1 MSINAQ
7 PFSPTFKLVGTLE
20 QDQIL
25 IFDTSENA
33 FVNAY
38 GSGTGANTTPV
49 TNVTDVGIG
58 VGISYGVT
66 GNDLELKTLIAGNNI
81 SIVDNGD
88 ALVISNTQENPI
100 QTATNLGEGTAVF
113 AQLNNNDD
121 FEFKSIDVGNG
132 LTISDD
138 GSTITVSLSGT
149 VGQGTYLEI
158 DNNLS
163 DLANVAAARLEL
175 DVYSKSE
182 VQGKFVRTDGHSV
195 PDQNNMW
202 DIGSP
207 LRRFNDIYAETL
219 QGTAVLSDNLTI
231 SGNVGDILA
240 YDGSKW
246 IAAAPSGGGGSGTV
260 QLLSIDGT
268 TLTISGGNSVS
279 LDLTEADLEGITIE
293 KIGHN
298 IILDSG
304 WTLLP
309 QDNGIQ
315 SLGSPTNRWS
325 EVYLSNAS
333 VHIDNN
339 TLSSDG
345 TELLWNGNP
354 ISNFPGLTS
363 DSETQTVTLVEGWS
377 FVPAT
382 NIQQDLGSP
391 TNRFRDLYLSGNTID
406 IGENTLSIDPE
417 GDLVY
422 NGVEIFIGKEYTN
435 LVNRPTALS
444 SFENDIGYITLADAV
459 GQIQADLA
467 NLEISYDTIT
477 NIPDLSQFVS
487 NSDLYNALSQY
498 TSTSNLIS
506 NYATITYVD
515 NALAN
520 VVGLAP
526 ETLDTLSE
534 LATAINND
542 PAYFT
547 SVSGQLAQ
555 KANTS
560 DLSTVATT
568 GSYNDLLDKPIA
580 TAVEYAKINYATDGS
595 VISVSNLTGGVTANV
610 VSQVGG
616 IIEFTFP
623 AYSLPPANTMIYGYA
638 YATNEYVITPITADM
653 TTRKISGGGVAG
665 APTAFGNFGTAKMTL
680 KLAEVDTG
688 ASRQFGTTTHAW
700 VLFTLLA

>member
-25 IFDTSENA
+25 IFDASENA

-66 GNDLELKTLIAGNNI
+66 GNDLELKSLIAGNNI

-88 ALVISNTQENPI
+88 ALVISNTFENEI
-100 QTATNLGEGTAVF
+100 QTATNLGTGTAIF
-113 AQLNNNDD
+113 AQLSTNDD
-121 FEFKSIDVGNG
+121 FEFKSLAVGNG

-138 GSTITVSLSGT
+138 GSTVTVSLSGT

-158 DNNLS
+158 ENNLS
-163 DLANVAAARLEL
+163 DLADVAAARLEL

-182 VQGKFVRTDGHSV
+182 TQAKFIRTDGHSV

-202 DIGSP
+202 DIGSS

-231 SGNVGDILA
+231 SGNVGDLLA

-246 IAAAPSGGGGSGTV
+246 IAVSPLGEGGASTA
-260 QLLSIDGT
+260 QILSLDGT

-279 LDLTEADLEGITIE
+279 LDLVEADIEGLTIE
-293 KIGHN
+293 KVGHN

-304 WTLLP
+304 WSFVP

-339 TLSSDG
+339 TLSSNG
-345 TELLWNGNP
+345 TELLWNGEP
-354 ISNFPGLTS
+354 VSGIAGLTS
-363 DSETQTVTLVEGWS
+363 DTESQTLTLNEGWN

-382 NIQQDLGSP
+382 NILQDIGSP

-406 IGENTLSIDPE
+406 IAENTLSIDAQSK
-417 GDLVY
+417 LIY
-422 NGVEIFIGKEYTN
+422 NGVEIFIGKEYAN
-435 LVNRPTALS
+435 LINTPSTLS

-459 GQIQADLA
+459 GQIQSDLA
-467 NLEISYDTIT
+467 NIEVSYDTLT
-477 NIPDLSQFVS
+477 NVPDLTQFATV
-487 NSDLYNALSQY
+487 DYVTTTLV
-498 TSTSNLIS
+498 TD
-506 NYATITYVD
+506 YATTTYVD
-515 NALAN
+515 DALAN
-520 VVGLAP
+520 IVGLAP

-547 SVSGQLAQ
+547 SVSSQLDSKVNSA
-555 KANTS
+555 
-560 DLSTVATT
+560 DLASIATT
-568 GSYNDLLDKPIA
+568 GSYNDLLDTPIA

-595 VISVSNLTGGVTANV
+595 VISVSDLTGGITANV
-610 VSQVGG
+610 VSTAGG
-616 IIEFTFP
+616 IIEFAFP
-623 AYSLPPANTMIYGYA
+623 DYSLPPANTMIYGYS

>member
-38 GSGTGANTTPV
+38 GSGTGANTTPI

-81 SIVDNGD
+81 SIIDNGD
-88 ALVISNTQENPI
+88 ALVISNTFENEI
-100 QTATNLGEGTAVF
+100 QTATNLGNGTAIF

-121 FEFKSIDVGNG
+121 FEFKSIAVGNG
-132 LTISDD
+132 LSISDN
-138 GSTITVSLSGT
+138 GSTITVSLSGS
-149 VGQGTYLEI
+149 VGQGAYLEI

-163 DLANVAAARLEL
+163 DLGNVAEARLAL

-182 VQGKFVRTDGHSV
+182 AQGKFIRTDGHSV

-202 DIGSP
+202 DIGSS

-240 YDGSKW
+240 YDGQRW
-246 IAAAPSGGGGSGTV
+246 IAAMPSGAGGSSTV
-260 QLLSIDGT
+260 QLLSLNGT
-268 TLTISGGNSVS
+268 TLTISNGNSVN

-293 KIGHN
+293 KMGQN

-304 WTLLP
+304 WTFLP
-309 QDNGIQ
+309 TDDGMQT
-315 SLGSPTNRWS
+315 LGTADHRWS
-325 EVYLSNAS
+325 EIYLSNAS
-333 VHIDNN
+333 IYLDGN

-345 TELLWNGNP
+345 DILLWNGSP
-354 ISNFPGLTS
+354 ITSIDGITSNTQA
-363 DSETQTVTLVEGWS
+363 QTVTLDAGWS
-377 FVPAT
+377 FIPAT
-382 NIQQDLGSP
+382 NEQQDLGSP
-391 TNRFRDLYLSGNTID
+391 TRRFRDLYLSGNTID
-406 IGENTLSIDPE
+406 LGQNTLSIDTE
-417 GDLVY
+417 GDLTY
-422 NGVEIFIGKEYTN
+422 NGVEIFIGKDYTN
-435 LVNRPTALS
+435 LVNTPTDLS
-444 SFENDIGYITLADAV
+444 SFNNDIGYITLADAV
-459 GQIQADLA
+459 NQIQSDLA
-467 NLEISYDTIT
+467 NLEVSYDTLT
-477 NIPDLSQFVS
+477 NLPNLTQFATLEYV
-487 NSDLYNALSQY
+487 DTTLQ
-498 TSTSNLIS
+498 TD
-506 NYATITYVD
+506 YATITYVD

-520 VVGLAP
+520 IVGLAP

-542 PAYFT
+542 PNYFT
-547 SVSGQLAQ
+547 GVADGLAQ
-555 KANTS
+555 KANVS
-560 DLSTVATT
+560 DLSQVATT

-595 VISVSNLTGGVTANV
+595 VISVSNLTGGITSNI
-610 VSQVGG
+610 VSSVGG

-623 AYSLPPANTMIYGYA
+623 SYTMPPANTMIYGYVR
-638 YATNEYVITPITADM
+638 ATNEYVITPITADM
-653 TTRKISGGGVAG
+653 TTRKISGGGTSG
-665 APTAFGNFGTAKMTL
+665 APIAFGNFGSVKMTL

-700 VLFTLLA
+700 VIFTLLA

>member
-7 PFSPTFKLVGTLE
+7 PFSPTFKLVGTLQ

-38 GSGTGANTTPV
+38 GSGTGPGTTPV
-49 TNVTDVGIG
+49 TQVTNTG
-58 VGISYGVT
+58 VGVGVGSGVT
-66 GNDLELKTLIAGNNI
+66 GNSLDLKSLVAGNNI

-88 ALVISNTQENPI
+88 AIVISNTQELSI
-100 QTATNLGEGTAVF
+100 QNATNLGTGTAIF
-113 AQLNNNDD
+113 AQLNTSDD
-121 FEFKSIDVGNG
+121 FEFKSLAVGNG
-132 LTISDD
+132 LVISED
-138 GSTITVSLSGT
+138 GSTITVSLSGA
-149 VGQGTYLEI
+149 VGQGAYLEI
-158 DNNLS
+158 ENNLS
-163 DLANVAAARLEL
+163 DLDDVAAARTAL

-182 VQGKFVRTDGHSV
+182 AQGKFIRTDGHSV

-231 SGNVGDILA
+231 TGNVGDLLA
-240 YDGSKW
+240 YDGQKW
-246 IAAAPSGGGGSGTV
+246 IAATPSQTGGSGTV
-260 QLLSIDGT
+260 QLLSLNGT
-268 TLTISGGNSVS
+268 TLSISNGNSVN

-304 WTLLP
+304 WTLMP
-309 QDNGIQ
+309 SDNGTQ
-315 SLGSPTNRWS
+315 TLGSPTNRWS
-325 EVYLSNAS
+325 EIYLSNAS
-333 VHIDNN
+333 VYIDNN
-339 TLSSDG
+339 TLSADG
-345 TELLWNGNP
+345 NVLLWNGTPLLTNGGLE
-354 ISNFPGLTS
+354 GLTS
-363 DSETQTVTLVEGWS
+363 DPDTQTITLDAGWS

-382 NIQQDLGSP
+382 NEQQDLGSP

-406 IGENTLSIDPE
+406 IGENTLSIDQE
-417 GDLVY
+417 GDLTY

-435 LVNRPTALS
+435 LVNTPSTLS
-444 SFENDIGYITLADAV
+444 SFDNDIGYITLADAV
-459 GQIQADLA
+459 EQIQSDLA
-467 NLEISYDTIT
+467 NLEISYDTLT
-477 NIPDLSQFVS
+477 NAPDL
-487 NSDLYNALSQY
+487 NQY
-498 TSTSNLIS
+498 ATKQEVANTLTTS
-506 NYATITYVD
+506 YATISYVD
-515 NALAN
+515 DALAN

-526 ETLDTLSE
+526 QTLDTLSE

-542 PAYFT
+542 PSYFT
-547 SVSGQLAQ
+547 SVSTGLAE
-555 KANTS
+555 KANIS
-560 DLSTVATT
+560 DLSPVATS

-595 VISVSNLTGGVTANV
+595 VISVSNLTNGISANV
-610 VSQVGG
+610 VSSVGG

-623 AYSLPPANTMIYGYA
+623 SYTIPPANTMIYGYVR
-638 YATNEYVITPITADM
+638 ATNEYVITPITADM
-653 TTRKISGGGVAG
+653 TTRKISGGGTAG
-665 APTAFGNFGTAKMTL
+665 APTAFGNFGSAKMTL

-700 VLFTLLA
+700 VIFTLLA

>member
-38 GSGTGANTTPV
+38 GSGTGPGTTPV
-49 TNVTDVGIG
+49 TEVTNTGVGVGIG
-58 VGISYGVT
+58 SGVT
-66 GNDLELKTLIAGNNI
+66 GNSLDLKSLVAGNNI

-88 ALVISNTQENPI
+88 ALVISNTQELSI
-100 QTATNLGEGTAVF
+100 QNATNLGTGTAIF
-113 AQLNNNDD
+113 AQLNTSDD
-121 FEFKSIDVGNG
+121 FEFKSLAVGNG
-132 LTISDD
+132 LTISED

-158 DNNLS
+158 ENNLS
-163 DLANVAAARLEL
+163 DLDDVAAARTALN
-175 DVYSKSE
+175 VYSKSE
-182 VQGKFVRTDGHSV
+182 TDGKFIRTDGHSV

-231 SGNVGDILA
+231 TGNVGDILA
-240 YDGSKW
+240 YDGQKW
-246 IAAAPSGGGGSGTV
+246 VAVLPSGGSGTTPS
-260 QLLSIDGT
+260 QLLSLNGS
-268 TLTISGGNSVS
+268 TLTISNGNSVN
-279 LDLTEADLEGITIE
+279 LDLVEADLEGITIE
-293 KIGHN
+293 KAGHN
-298 IILDSG
+298 ILLDSG
-304 WTLLP
+304 WTFMP
-309 QDNGIQ
+309 SDNGTQ
-315 SLGSPTNRWS
+315 TLGSPTNRWS
-325 EVYLSNAS
+325 EIYLSNAS
-333 VHIDNN
+333 VYIDNN

-345 TELLWNGNP
+345 NVLLWNGTPLLTNGG
-354 ISNFPGLTS
+354 IEGLTS
-363 DSETQTVTLVEGWS
+363 DPETQTVILNAGWN

-406 IGENTLSIDPE
+406 IGENTLSVDPE
-417 GDLVY
+417 GDLTY

-435 LVNRPTALS
+435 LVNTPSTLS
-444 SFENDIGYITLADAV
+444 SFDNDIGYITLADAV
-459 GQIQADLA
+459 NQIQNDLA
-467 NLEISYDTIT
+467 NLEISYDSLT
-477 NIPDLSQFVS
+477 NIPDL
-487 NSDLYNALSQY
+487 NQY
-498 TSTSNLIS
+498 ATKQEVANTLTTS
-506 NYATITYVD
+506 YATISYVD
-515 NALAN
+515 DALAN
-520 VVGLAP
+520 IVGLAP

-542 PAYFT
+542 PEYFT
-547 SVSGQLAQ
+547 SVSSSLAE
-555 KANTS
+555 KANVS

-595 VISVSNLTGGVTANV
+595 VISVSNLTNGITANV
-610 VSQVGG
+610 VSSVGG
-616 IIEFTFP
+616 IIEFAFP
-623 AYSLPPANTMIYGYA
+623 SYSIPPANTMIYGYVR
-638 YATNEYVITPITADM
+638 ATNEYVITPITADM
-653 TTRKISGGGVAG
+653 TTRKISGGGTAG
-665 APTAFGNFGTAKMTL
+665 APTAFGAFGSSKMTL

-700 VLFTLLA
+700 VIFTLLA

>member
-7 PFSPTFKLVGTLE
+7 PFSPTFKLVGTLQ

-38 GSGTGANTTPV
+38 GSGTGPETTPV
-49 TNVTDVGIG
+49 TEVTNTGVGVGIG
-58 VGISYGVT
+58 SGVT
-66 GNDLELKTLIAGNNI
+66 GNSLDLKSLVAGNNI

-88 ALVISNTQENPI
+88 AIVITNTQELSI
-100 QTATNLGEGTAVF
+100 QNATNLGNGTAIF
-113 AQLNNNDD
+113 AQLNTSDD
-121 FEFKSIDVGNG
+121 FEFKSLAVGNG
-132 LTISDD
+132 LTISED

-158 DNNLS
+158 ENNLS
-163 DLANVAAARLEL
+163 DLDDVAAARTALN
-175 DVYSKSE
+175 VYSKTE
-182 VQGKFVRTDGHSV
+182 TDGKFIRTDGHSV

-231 SGNVGDILA
+231 TGNVGDLLA
-240 YDGSKW
+240 YDGQKW
-246 IAAAPSGGGGSGTV
+246 IAATPSQTGGSGTV
-260 QLLSIDGT
+260 QLLSLNGT
-268 TLTISGGNSVS
+268 TLSISNGNSVN

-304 WTLLP
+304 WTLMP
-309 QDNGIQ
+309 SDNGTQ
-315 SLGSPTNRWS
+315 TLGSPTNRWS
-325 EVYLSNAS
+325 EIYLSNAS
-333 VHIDNN
+333 VYIDNN
-339 TLSSDG
+339 TLSADG
-345 TELLWNGNP
+345 NVLLWNGTPLLTNGGLE
-354 ISNFPGLTS
+354 GLTS
-363 DSETQTVTLVEGWS
+363 DPDTQTITLDAGWS

-382 NIQQDLGSP
+382 NEQQDLGSP

-406 IGENTLSIDPE
+406 IGENTLSIDQE
-417 GDLVY
+417 GDLTY

-435 LVNRPTALS
+435 LVNTPSTLS
-444 SFENDIGYITLADAV
+444 SFDNDIGYITLADAV
-459 GQIQADLA
+459 EQIQSALA
-467 NLEISYDTIT
+467 NLEISYDTLT
-477 NIPDLSQFVS
+477 NAPDL
-487 NSDLYNALSQY
+487 NQY
-498 TSTSNLIS
+498 ATKQEVANTLTTS
-506 NYATITYVD
+506 YATISYVD
-515 NALAN
+515 DALAN

-526 ETLDTLSE
+526 QTLDTLSE

-542 PAYFT
+542 PSYFT
-547 SVSGQLAQ
+547 SVSTGLAE
-555 KANTS
+555 KANIS
-560 DLSTVATT
+560 DLSPVATS

-595 VISVSNLTGGVTANV
+595 VISVSNLTNGISANV
-610 VSQVGG
+610 VSSAGG

-623 AYSLPPANTMIYGYA
+623 SYTIPPANTMIYGYVR
-638 YATNEYVITPITADM
+638 ATNEYVITPITADM
-653 TTRKISGGGVAG
+653 TTRKISGGGTAG
-665 APTAFGNFGTAKMTL
+665 APTAFGAFGSSKMTL

-700 VLFTLLA
+700 VIFTLLA

>member
-7 PFSPTFKLVGTLE
+7 PFSPTFKLVGTLQ

-38 GSGTGANTTPV
+38 GSGTGPGTTPV
-49 TNVTDVGIG
+49 TQVTNTG
-58 VGISYGVT
+58 VGVGVGSGVT
-66 GNDLELKTLIAGNNI
+66 GNSLDLKSLVAGNNI

-88 ALVISNTQENPI
+88 AIVISNTQELSI
-100 QTATNLGEGTAVF
+100 QNATNLGTGTAIF
-113 AQLNNNDD
+113 AQLNTSDD
-121 FEFKSIDVGNG
+121 FEFKSLAVGNG
-132 LTISDD
+132 LVISED
-138 GSTITVSLSGT
+138 GSTITVSLSGA

-158 DNNLS
+158 ENNLS
-163 DLANVAAARLEL
+163 DLDDVAAARTAL

-182 VQGKFVRTDGHSV
+182 AQGKFIRTDGHSI

-231 SGNVGDILA
+231 TGNVGDLLA
-240 YDGSKW
+240 YDGQKW
-246 IAAAPSGGGGSGTV
+246 VAAMPSQTGGSGTV
-260 QLLSIDGT
+260 QLLSLNGT
-268 TLTISGGNSVS
+268 TLSISNGNSVN

-304 WTLLP
+304 WTLMP
-309 QDNGIQ
+309 SDNGTQ
-315 SLGSPTNRWS
+315 TLGSPTNRWS
-325 EVYLSNAS
+325 EIYLSNAS
-333 VHIDNN
+333 VYIDNN
-339 TLSSDG
+339 TLSADG
-345 TELLWNGNP
+345 NVLLWNGTPLLTNGGLD
-354 ISNFPGLTS
+354 GLTS
-363 DSETQTVTLVEGWS
+363 DPGTQTITLDAGWS

-382 NIQQDLGSP
+382 NEQQDLGSP

-406 IGENTLSIDPE
+406 IGQNTLSIDTE
-417 GDLVY
+417 GDLTY

-435 LVNRPTALS
+435 LVNTPSTLS
-444 SFENDIGYITLADAV
+444 SFDNDIGYITLADAV
-459 GQIQADLA
+459 EQIQSDLA
-467 NLEISYDTIT
+467 NLEISYDTLT
-477 NIPDLSQFVS
+477 NAPDL
-487 NSDLYNALSQY
+487 NQY
-498 TSTSNLIS
+498 ATKQEVANTLTTS
-506 NYATITYVD
+506 YATISYVD
-515 NALAN
+515 DALAN

-526 ETLDTLSE
+526 HTLDTLSE

-542 PAYFT
+542 PSYFT
-547 SVSGQLAQ
+547 SVSTGLAE
-555 KANTS
+555 KANIS
-560 DLSTVATT
+560 DLSPVATS

-595 VISVSNLTGGVTANV
+595 VISVSNLTNGISANV
-610 VSQVGG
+610 VSSVGG

-623 AYSLPPANTMIYGYA
+623 SYTIPPANTMIYGYVR
-638 YATNEYVITPITADM
+638 ATNEYVITPITADM
-653 TTRKISGGGVAG
+653 TTRKISGGGTAG
-665 APTAFGNFGTAKMTL
+665 APTAFGNFGSAKMTL

-700 VLFTLLA
+700 VIFTLLA

>member
-38 GSGTGANTTPV
+38 GSGTGPGTTPITEV
-49 TNVTDVGIG
+49 TNTGVGVGIG
-58 VGISYGVT
+58 SGVT
-66 GNDLELKTLIAGNNI
+66 GNSLDLKSLVAGNNI

-88 ALVISNTQENPI
+88 ALVISNTQELSI
-100 QTATNLGEGTAVF
+100 QNATNLGTGTAIF
-113 AQLNNNDD
+113 AQLNTSDD
-121 FEFKSIDVGNG
+121 FEFKSVKAGSG

-158 DNNLS
+158 ENNLS
-163 DLANVAAARLEL
+163 DLDDVAAARTTL

-182 VQGKFVRTDGHSV
+182 TQGRFIRTDGHSV

-231 SGNVGDILA
+231 TGNVGDLLA
-240 YDGSKW
+240 YDGQKW
-246 IAAAPSGGGGSGTV
+246 IAAMPSQSGGSGTV
-260 QLLSIDGT
+260 QLLSLNGT
-268 TLTISGGNSVS
+268 TLSISNGNSIN

-304 WTLLP
+304 WKFIPTDDGM
-309 QDNGIQ
+309 QA
-315 SLGSPTNRWS
+315 LGSPTNRWS
-325 EVYLSNAS
+325 EIYLSNAS
-333 VHIDNN
+333 IYLDGNS
-339 TLSSDG
+339 LSSDG
-345 TELLWNGNP
+345 NILMWNGTP
-354 ISNFPGLTS
+354 ITNLQGISSNS
-363 DSETQTVTLVEGWS
+363 VSQTVTLDAGWS
-377 FVPAT
+377 FIPAT
-382 NIQQDLGSP
+382 NELQDLGSP

-406 IGENTLSIDPE
+406 IGQNTLSIDQQ
-417 GDLVY
+417 GDLTY

-435 LVNRPTALS
+435 LINTPSALS
-444 SFENDIGYITLADAV
+444 SFNNDIGYITLADAV
-459 GQIQADLA
+459 SQIQSDLA
-467 NLEISYDTIT
+467 NLEISYDTLT
-477 NIPDLSQFVS
+477 NVPDLT
-487 NSDLYNALSQY
+487 QY
-498 TSTSNLIS
+498 ATKQEVANTLTTS
-506 NYATITYVD
+506 YATISYVD
-515 NALAN
+515 DALAN

-526 ETLDTLSE
+526 QTLDTLSE

-542 PAYFT
+542 PSYFT
-547 SVSGQLAQ
+547 SVTTGLAE
-555 KANTS
+555 KANIS
-560 DLSTVATT
+560 DLSPVATS
-568 GSYNDLLDKPIA
+568 GSYNDLLNKPIA

-595 VISVSNLTGGVTANV
+595 VISISNLTTGITANV
-610 VSQVGG
+610 VSSVGG

-623 AYSLPPANTMIYGYA
+623 SYTIPPANTMMYGYVR
-638 YATNEYVITPITADM
+638 ATNEYVITPITADM
-653 TTRKISGGGVAG
+653 TTRKISGGGTAG
-665 APTAFGNFGTAKMTL
+665 APTAFGNFGSVKMTL

-700 VLFTLLA
+700 VIFTLLA

>member
-182 VQGKFVRTDGHSV
+182 VQGKFIRTDGHSV

-231 SGNVGDILA
+231 SGNVGDLLA

-279 LDLTEADLEGITIE
+279 LDLTEADIEGLTIE

-547 SVSGQLAQ
+547 SVTGQLAQ
-555 KANTS
+555 KANAS

>member
-38 GSGTGANTTPV
+38 GSGTGPDTTPITYV
-49 TNVTDVGIG
+49 TNTGIG
-58 VGISYGVT
+58 IGIGSGIT
-66 GNDLELKTLIAGNNI
+66 GNSLDLKSLVAGNNI
-81 SIVDNGD
+81 SIIDNGD
-88 ALVISNTQENPI
+88 ALVISNTQELSI
-100 QTATNLGEGTAVF
+100 QNATNLGTGTAIF
-113 AQLNNNDD
+113 AQLNTSDD
-121 FEFKSIDVGNG
+121 FEFKSLAVGNG
-132 LTISDD
+132 LVISED

-158 DNNLS
+158 ENNLS
-163 DLANVAAARLEL
+163 DLDDVAAARTAL

-182 VQGKFVRTDGHSV
+182 TEGKFVRTDGHSV

-231 SGNVGDILA
+231 TGNIGDILA
-240 YDGSKW
+240 YDGHKW
-246 IAAAPSGGGGSGTV
+246 IAVVPSDVGGTSPG
-260 QLLSIDGT
+260 QLLSLTGT
-268 TLTISGGNSVS
+268 TLTISNGNSVN
-279 LDLTEADLEGITIE
+279 LDLVEADIEGITID

-298 IILDSG
+298 IIVDAG

-309 QDNGIQ
+309 SDNGAQ
-315 SLGSPTNRWS
+315 TLGTINNRWS
-325 EVYLSNAS
+325 EIYLSNAS
-333 VHIDNN
+333 IYIDNN

-345 TELLWNGNP
+345 DILLWNGAPLLTNGG
-354 ISNFPGLTS
+354 IEGLTS
-363 DSETQTVTLVEGWS
+363 DSVTQTITLDAGWS
-377 FVPAT
+377 FIPAT

-406 IGENTLSIDPE
+406 IGDNTLSIDPE

-435 LVNRPTALS
+435 LVNTPSTLS
-444 SFENDIGYITLADAV
+444 SFANDIGYITLADAV
-459 GQIQADLA
+459 SQIQSDLA
-467 NLEISYDTIT
+467 NLEISYDTLT
-477 NIPDLSQFVS
+477 NVPDLTQF
-487 NSDLYNALSQY
+487 AT
-498 TSTSNLIS
+498 TSTLEL
-506 NYATITYVD
+506 NYATVSYVD
-515 NALAN
+515 DALAN
-520 VVGLAP
+520 IVGLAP

-547 SVSGQLAQ
+547 SVSTSLSE

-580 TAVEYAKINYATDGS
+580 TSVEYAKVNYATDGS
-595 VISVSNLTGGVTANV
+595 VMSVSDLTGGITANV
-610 VSQVGG
+610 VSSAGG

-623 AYSLPPANTMIYGYA
+623 SYTIPPANTMIYGYA
-638 YATNEYVITPITADM
+638 RATNEYVITPITADM
-653 TTRKISGGGVAG
+653 TTRKISGGGTAG
-665 APTAFGNFGTAKMTL
+665 APTAFGAFGSSIMTL

-700 VLFTLLA
+700 VIFTLLA

>member
-38 GSGTGANTTPV
+38 GSGTGANTTPI

-81 SIVDNGD
+81 SIIDNGD
-88 ALVISNTQENPI
+88 ALVISNTFENEI
-100 QTATNLGEGTAVF
+100 QTATNLGNGTAIF

-121 FEFKSIDVGNG
+121 FEFKSIAVGNG
-132 LTISDD
+132 LSISDN
-138 GSTITVSLSGT
+138 GSTITVSLSGS
-149 VGQGTYLEI
+149 VGQGAYLEI

-163 DLANVAAARLEL
+163 DLGNVAEARLAL

-182 VQGKFVRTDGHSV
+182 TEGKFIRTDGHSV

-202 DIGSP
+202 DIGSSQ
-207 LRRFNDIYAETL
+207 RRFNDIYAETL

-240 YDGSKW
+240 YDGQRW
-246 IAAAPSGGGGSGTV
+246 IAAMPSGAGGSSTV
-260 QLLSIDGT
+260 QLLSLNGT
-268 TLTISGGNSVS
+268 TLTISNGNSVN

-293 KIGHN
+293 KMGQN

-304 WTLLP
+304 WTFLP
-309 QDNGIQ
+309 TDDGMQT
-315 SLGSPTNRWS
+315 LGTADHRWS
-325 EVYLSNAS
+325 EIYLSNAS
-333 VHIDNN
+333 IYLDGN

-345 TELLWNGNP
+345 DILLWNGSP
-354 ISNFPGLTS
+354 ITSIDGITSNTQA
-363 DSETQTVTLVEGWS
+363 QTVTLDAGWS
-377 FVPAT
+377 FIPAT
-382 NIQQDLGSP
+382 NEQQDLGSP
-391 TNRFRDLYLSGNTID
+391 TRRFRDLYLSGNTID
-406 IGENTLSIDPE
+406 IGQNTLSIDVE
-417 GDLVY
+417 GDLTY
-422 NGVEIFIGKEYTN
+422 NGVEIFIGKDYTN
-435 LVNRPTALS
+435 LVNTPTALS
-444 SFENDIGYITLADAV
+444 SFNNDIGYITLADAV
-459 GQIQADLA
+459 NQIQSDLA
-467 NLEISYDTIT
+467 NLEVSYDTLT
-477 NIPDLSQFVS
+477 NLPDLTQFATVGYV
-487 NSDLYNALSQY
+487 DTTLQ
-498 TSTSNLIS
+498 TD
-506 NYATITYVD
+506 YATITYVD

-520 VVGLAP
+520 IVGLAP

-542 PAYFT
+542 PNYFT
-547 SVSGQLAQ
+547 GVADGLAQ
-555 KANTS
+555 KANVS
-560 DLSTVATT
+560 DLSEVATT
-568 GSYNDLLDKPIA
+568 GSYNDLIDKPIA
-580 TAVEYAKINYATDGS
+580 TAVAYAKINYATDGS
-595 VISVSNLTGGVTANV
+595 VISVSDLTGGITSNV
-610 VSQVGG
+610 VSSVGG

-623 AYSLPPANTMIYGYA
+623 SYTMPPANTMIYGYVR
-638 YATNEYVITPITADM
+638 ATNEYVITPITADM
-653 TTRKISGGGVAG
+653 TTRKISGGGTSG
-665 APTAFGNFGTAKMTL
+665 APIAFGNFGSVKMTL

-700 VLFTLLA
+700 VIFTLLA

>member
-1 MSINAQ
+1 MTINAQ

-25 IFDTSENA
+25 IFDASENA

-66 GNDLELKTLIAGNNI
+66 GNDLELKSLIAGNNI

-88 ALVISNTQENPI
+88 ALVISNTFENEI
-100 QTATNLGEGTAVF
+100 QTATNLGTGTAIF
-113 AQLNNNDD
+113 AQLSTNDD
-121 FEFKSIDVGNG
+121 FEFKSLAVGNG

-138 GSTITVSLSGT
+138 GSTVTVSLSGT

-158 DNNLS
+158 ENNLS
-163 DLANVAAARLEL
+163 DLADVATARLEL

-182 VQGKFVRTDGHSV
+182 TQAKFIRTDGHSV

-202 DIGSP
+202 DIGSS

-231 SGNVGDILA
+231 SGNVGDLLA

-246 IAAAPSGGGGSGTV
+246 IAVSPSGEGGASTV
-260 QLLSIDGT
+260 QILSLDGT

-279 LDLTEADLEGITIE
+279 LDLVEADIEGLTIE
-293 KIGHN
+293 KVGHN

-304 WTLLP
+304 WSFVP

-339 TLSSDG
+339 TLSSNG
-345 TELLWNGNP
+345 TELLWNGEP
-354 ISNFPGLTS
+354 VSGIAGLTS
-363 DSETQTVTLVEGWS
+363 DTETQTLTLNEGWN

-382 NIQQDLGSP
+382 NILQDIGSP

-406 IGENTLSIDPE
+406 IAENTLSIDAQSK
-417 GDLVY
+417 LIY

-435 LVNRPTALS
+435 LINTPSTLS
-444 SFENDIGYITLADAV
+444 SFENDIGYITLADVV
-459 GQIQADLA
+459 GQIQSDLA
-467 NLEISYDTIT
+467 NLEVSYDTLT
-477 NIPDLSQFVS
+477 NVPDLKQFATV
-487 NSDLYNALSQY
+487 DYITTTLV
-498 TSTSNLIS
+498 TD
-506 NYATITYVD
+506 YATTTYVD
-515 NALAN
+515 DALAN
-520 VVGLAP
+520 IVGLAP

-547 SVSGQLAQ
+547 SVSSQLDSKVNSA
-555 KANTS
+555 
-560 DLSTVATT
+560 DLASIATT
-568 GSYNDLLDKPIA
+568 GSYNDLLDTPIA

-595 VISVSNLTGGVTANV
+595 VISVSDLTGGITATV
-610 VSQVGG
+610 VSTAGG

-623 AYSLPPANTMIYGYA
+623 EYSLPPANTMIYGYS

>member
-38 GSGTGANTTPV
+38 GSGTGPDTTPITYV
-49 TNVTDVGIG
+49 TNTGIG
-58 VGISYGVT
+58 IGIGSGIT
-66 GNDLELKTLIAGNNI
+66 GNSLDLKSLVAGNNI
-81 SIVDNGD
+81 SIIDNGD
-88 ALVISNTQENPI
+88 ALVISNTQELSI
-100 QTATNLGEGTAVF
+100 QNATNLGTGTAIF
-113 AQLNNNDD
+113 AQLNTSDD
-121 FEFKSIDVGNG
+121 FEFKSLAVGNG
-132 LTISDD
+132 LVISED
-138 GSTITVSLSGT
+138 GSTITVSLSGA

-158 DNNLS
+158 ENNLS
-163 DLANVAAARLEL
+163 DLDDVAAARTAL

-182 VQGKFVRTDGHSV
+182 TEGKFVRTDGHSV

-231 SGNVGDILA
+231 TGNIGDILA
-240 YDGSKW
+240 YDGHKW
-246 IAAAPSGGGGSGTV
+246 IAVVPSDVGGTSPG
-260 QLLSIDGT
+260 QLLSLTGT
-268 TLTISGGNSVS
+268 TLTISNGNSVN
-279 LDLTEADLEGITIE
+279 LDLVEADIEGITID

-298 IILDSG
+298 IIVDAG

-309 QDNGIQ
+309 SDNGAQ
-315 SLGSPTNRWS
+315 TLGTINNRWS
-325 EVYLSNAS
+325 EIYLSNAS
-333 VHIDNN
+333 IYIDNN

-345 TELLWNGNP
+345 DILLWNGAPLLTNGG
-354 ISNFPGLTS
+354 IEGLTS
-363 DSETQTVTLVEGWS
+363 DSVTQTITLDAGWS
-377 FVPAT
+377 FIPAT

-406 IGENTLSIDPE
+406 IGDNTLSIDPE

-435 LVNRPTALS
+435 LVNTPSTLS
-444 SFENDIGYITLADAV
+444 SFANDIGYITLADAV
-459 GQIQADLA
+459 SQIQSDLA
-467 NLEISYDTIT
+467 NLEISYDTLT
-477 NIPDLSQFVS
+477 NVPDLTQF
-487 NSDLYNALSQY
+487 AT
-498 TSTSNLIS
+498 TSTLEL
-506 NYATITYVD
+506 NYATVSYVD
-515 NALAN
+515 DALAN
-520 VVGLAP
+520 IVGLAP

-547 SVSGQLAQ
+547 SVSTSLSE

-580 TAVEYAKINYATDGS
+580 TSVEYAKVNYATDGS
-595 VISVSNLTGGVTANV
+595 VISVSNLTNGITANV
-610 VSQVGG
+610 VSSAGG

-623 AYSLPPANTMIYGYA
+623 SYTIPPANTMIYGYA
-638 YATNEYVITPITADM
+638 RATNEYVITPITADM
-653 TTRKISGGGVAG
+653 TTRKISGGGTAG
-665 APTAFGNFGTAKMTL
+665 APTAFGAFGSSIMTL

-700 VLFTLLA
+700 VIFTLLA

>member
-25 IFDTSENA
+25 IFDASENA

-88 ALVISNTQENPI
+88 ALVISNTFENEI
-100 QTATNLGEGTAVF
+100 QTATNLGNGTPIF
-113 AQLNNNDD
+113 AQLNGNDD
-121 FEFKSIDVGNG
+121 FEFKSLAVGNG
-132 LTISDD
+132 LSISDN
-138 GSTITVSLSGT
+138 GSTITVSISGT

-163 DLANVAAARLEL
+163 DLANIAAARQEL

-182 VQGKFVRTDGHSV
+182 TQAKFIRTDGHSV

-231 SGNVGDILA
+231 SGNVGDLLA

-268 TLTISGGNSVS
+268 TLTISGGNSVN
-279 LDLTEADLEGITIE
+279 LDLVEADLEGLTIE
-293 KIGHN
+293 EIGHN

-304 WTLLP
+304 WTFVP
-309 QDNGIQ
+309 QDNGTQ

-339 TLSSDG
+339 TLSSNG
-345 TELLWNGNP
+345 TELLWNGEP
-354 ISNFPGLTS
+354 ITGFPGLTA
-363 DSETQTVTLVEGWS
+363 DSETQTVTLNEGWS

-435 LVNRPTALS
+435 LINTPSTLS
-444 SFENDIGYITLADAV
+444 SFDNDIGYITIAEAV
-459 GQIQADLA
+459 QQIQSDLA
-467 NLEISYDTIT
+467 NLEVSYDTLS
-477 NIPDLSQFVS
+477 NVPDLTQFATVS
-487 NSDLYNALSQY
+487 YVNTTLQND
-498 TSTSNLIS
+498 
-506 NYATITYVD
+506 YATISYVD

-542 PAYFT
+542 PEYFT
-547 SVSGQLAQ
+547 SVSSQIDA
-555 KANTS
+555 KANS
-560 DLSTVATT
+560 ADLSTIATT

-595 VISVSNLTGGVTANV
+595 VISVSNLTGGITANV
-610 VSQVGG
+610 VSTAGG

-623 AYSLPPANTMIYGYA
+623 DYSLPPANTMIYGYA

>member
-7 PFSPTFKLVGTLE
+7 PFSPTFKLVGTLQ

-38 GSGTGANTTPV
+38 GSGTGPETTPV
-49 TNVTDVGIG
+49 TEVTNTGVGVGIG
-58 VGISYGVT
+58 SGVT
-66 GNDLELKTLIAGNNI
+66 GNSLDLKSLVAGNNI

-88 ALVISNTQENPI
+88 AIVITNTQELSI
-100 QTATNLGEGTAVF
+100 QNATNLGNGTAIF
-113 AQLNNNDD
+113 AQLNTSDD
-121 FEFKSIDVGNG
+121 FEFKSLAVGNG
-132 LTISDD
+132 LVISED

-158 DNNLS
+158 ENNLS
-163 DLANVAAARLEL
+163 DLDDVAAARTALN
-175 DVYSKSE
+175 VYSKTE
-182 VQGKFVRTDGHSV
+182 TDGKFIRTDGHSV

-231 SGNVGDILA
+231 TGNVGDILA
-240 YDGSKW
+240 YDGQKW
-246 IAAAPSGGGGSGTV
+246 IAVLPSGGSGTTPS
-260 QLLSIDGT
+260 QLLSLNGT
-268 TLTISGGNSVS
+268 TLTISNGNSVN
-279 LDLTEADLEGITIE
+279 LDLVEADLEGITIE

-298 IILDSG
+298 IIIDSG

-309 QDNGIQ
+309 SDDGAQT
-315 SLGSPTNRWS
+315 LGSHTNRWS
-325 EVYLSNAS
+325 EIYLSNAS
-333 VHIDNN
+333 VYIDNN

-345 TELLWNGNP
+345 NVLLWNGIPLLTNGG
-354 ISNFPGLTS
+354 IEGLTF
-363 DSETQTVTLVEGWS
+363 DTEAQTVTLDAGWS
-377 FVPAT
+377 FIPAT

-406 IGENTLSIDPE
+406 IGENTLGIDSE

-435 LVNRPTALS
+435 LINTPSTLS

-459 GQIQADLA
+459 EQIQSDLA
-467 NLEISYDTIT
+467 NLEISYDSLT
-477 NIPDLSQFVS
+477 NIPDLTQFATTDTLV
-487 NSDLYNALSQY
+487 
-498 TSTSNLIS
+498 S
-506 NYATITYVD
+506 NYATVSYVD
-515 NALAN
+515 DALAN
-520 VVGLAP
+520 IVGLAP

-542 PAYFT
+542 PEYFT
-547 SVSGQLAQ
+547 SVSSSLAE

-580 TAVEYAKINYATDGS
+580 TAVEYAKVNYATDGS
-595 VISVSNLTGGVTANV
+595 VISVSNLTNGITANV
-610 VSQVGG
+610 VSSAGG

-623 AYSLPPANTMIYGYA
+623 SYTIPPANTMIYGYVR
-638 YATNEYVITPITADM
+638 ATNEYVITPITADM
-653 TTRKISGGGVAG
+653 TTRKISGGGTAG
-665 APTAFGNFGTAKMTL
+665 APTAFGAFGSSKMTL

-700 VLFTLLA
+700 VIFTLLA